1 MPTVFHVSMRLTAND
16 GHKILHKEL
25 LADIRLEKNDDKTK
39 RHPQTPQDLYDVSD
53 SESLNKLGGLDESN
67 SH

>member
-1 MPTVFHVSMRLTAND
+1 MFHVSMGLTEND
-16 GHKILHKEL
+16 GHKIPHKEL
-25 LADIRLEKNDDKTK
+25 LADIHLEKNDDKTK

-53 SESLNKLGGLDESN
+53 SESLNKQGGPDESN

>member
-1 MPTVFHVSMRLTAND
+1 MGLTAND

-39 RHPQTPQDLYDVSD
+39 RHPQTPQDLYEVSD
-53 SESLNKLGGLDESN
+53 SESLNKLGGPDESN